1 MKLHPLD
8 IAIIVVY
15 FLMVVLVGLWVSR
28 RGTKDM
34 DSYFL
39 GGKSLPWYLLGISDA
54 SGMFDISGTM
64 WLVCIL
70 FVYGLKSLW
79 LPWLWPTFNQIF
91 LMMFLSAWVRRSK
104 VLTGAEWIQTRFGRD
119 TGANLAHLSVVFFA
133 LVNTLGLL
141 AYAFKGI
148 GEFIVLLLPWKFD
161 GVRHFAGMFLSASA
175 ANDYFCD
182 ANVYALIIMGVTSL
196 YVIKGGM
203 ISVVV
208 TEVMQFTIL
217 TLSALAIGCIAIY
230 KVSPDMIQHVIPAGW
245 TSPFFGWK
253 VGLDWTG
260 ILDKVNNAI
269 HEDGND
275 LFGLIFGMMFFKGVL
290 ASLAGPA
297 PTYDMQRILATRN
310 PREACMMNGFVNVVL
325 YFPRYLMIAGVAV
338 LALAF
343 CMTDLRGMD
352 TFNFEQILP
361 KVLFG
366 QYLPAGVVGFL
377 LAGLMAAF
385 MSNFAATLNVAPAY
399 LVNDVYKRYINP
411 NSGGKAEV
419 RMSRFVSFAFLA
431 VGLAFGLMTRN
442 ITVVM
447 MWLIGALG
455 GGFVMANVL
464 KWYWWRFNG
473 YGYFWG
479 LMSGIIGAMIVPFAL
494 QYSVDQHY
502 RSFSAGDLTSVPSL
516 VAKLRSP
523 NPDDV
528 SRYVSGQLTPAT
540 RELLAGNP
548 GGSDINLRQA
558 LAGDLN
564 RVITGGSIYETN
576 RFAGVTLSA
585 RTQDL
590 IKEKN
595 PSATDVILRNR
606 MLLESAY
613 PSEIASHLRFSVN
626 ALYSFPF
633 ILVLSIVG
641 CILGT
646 LLTKAEDDEIL
657 KSFYKT
663 VNPWGAWGPI
673 RAKVM
678 KEDPSFRPNF
688 NMGRDLLNVA
698 VGIVWQISLT
708 ALPIYI
714 VLREWPWVG
723 SLILSLIVT
732 SIFLK
737 FNWYDKLEKA

>member
-1 MKLHPLD
+1 MKLHTLD
-8 IAIIVVY
+8 IVVIVVY
-15 FLMVVLVGLWVSR
+15 FLMVVLAGLWVSR

-39 GGKSLPWYLLGISDA
+39 SGKSLPWYLLGISDA

-79 LPWLWPTFNQIF
+79 LPWLWPTFNQVF
-91 LMMFLSAWVRRSK
+91 LMMFLSGWVRRSK
-104 VLTGAEWIQTRFGRD
+104 VLTGAEWIQTRFGRG

-148 GEFIVLLLPWKFD
+148 GEFIVLLLPWHFD
-161 GVRHFAGMFLSASA
+161 GVRHFAGLFLSASL
-175 ANDYFCD
+175 ANDFFKD
-182 ANVYALIIMGVTSL
+182 ENVYALIIMGITSL

-203 ISVVV
+203 ISVVI

-217 TLSALAIGCIAIY
+217 TLSALTIGCIAIY
-230 KVSPDMIQHVIPAGW
+230 KVSPDMIRHVIPAGW
-245 TSPFFGWK
+245 TNPFFGWK
-253 VGLDWTG
+253 LDLDWTG
-260 ILDKVNNAI
+260 ILDKVNNTI
-269 HEDGND
+269 HADGNE

-325 YFPRYLMIAGVAV
+325 YFPRYLMIAGITV

-343 CMTDLRGMD
+343 CMPDLRAMD
-352 TFNFEQILP
+352 TFNFEQIMP

-366 QYLPAGVVGFL
+366 QLLPAGVVGFL

-399 LVNDVYKRYINP
+399 LVNDVYKRFISP
-411 NSGGKAEV
+411 NSGGRAEV
-419 RMSRFVSFAFLA
+419 RLSRIVSLVFLA
-431 VGLAFGLMTRN
+431 VGLVFGVMTKN
-442 ITVVM
+442 ITEVM
-447 MWLIGALG
+447 MWLIAALG

-479 LMSGIIGAMIVPFAL
+479 LMSGIISAMIAPGA
-494 QYSVDQHY
+494 
-502 RSFSAGDLTSVPSL
+502 
-516 VAKLRSP
+516 AKLILGHP
-523 NPDDV
+523 V
-528 SRYVSGQLTPAT
+528 SNTLYLFPA
-540 RELLAGNP
+540 
-548 GGSDINLRQA
+548 I
-558 LAGDLN
+558 
-564 RVITGGSIYETN
+564 
-576 RFAGVTLSA
+576 FAC
-585 RTQDL
+585 
-590 IKEKN
+590 
-595 PSATDVILRNR
+595 
-606 MLLESAY
+606 
-613 PSEIASHLRFSVN
+613 SV
-626 ALYSFPF
+626 
-633 ILVLSIVG
+633 VG
-641 CILGT
+641 CLLGT
-646 LLTKAEDDEIL
+646 LLTKAEDDETL
-657 KSFYKT
+657 KHFYKT

-673 RAKVM
+673 REKVM
-678 KEDPSFRPNF
+678 KDDPSFRPNF
-688 NMGRDLLNVA
+688 NMCHDLLNVA
-698 VGIVWQISLT
+698 VGIVWQISLA
-708 ALPIYI
+708 ALPIFI
-714 VLREWPWVG
+714 VLREWTWAGCIFGAVAA
-723 SLILSLIVT
+723 T